1 MRLTKDDEQTM
12 FEKCT
17 MNYVSE
23 NAKMWMCKTCR
34 TAIGEARIPK
44 LSVYKIMG
52 FLEQLLELKLF
63 PMEERLIAQRIPFMQ
78 IRSHPIGH
86 QTFV

>member
-1 MRLTKDDEQTM
+1 MRLTKDDEQAM
-12 FEKCT
+12 FEKYT

-23 NAKMWMCKTCR
+23 NEKEWICKMCR
-34 TAIGEARIPK
+34 TVISEARIPK
-44 LSVYKIMG
+44 LSVYNKIG
-52 FLEQLLELKLF
+52 FPEQQPELKLF